1 MFTPQQLWRIG
12 CVLGASGVAFGAF
25 GAHGLRH
32 YIEDQRQIENWKTA
46 SHYQMIHALAILFAA
61 SRGHITAGTMLTV
74 GTVLFSGS
82 IYALTWHRERFRW
95 LGPITPLGGLTMIGG
110 WLAMITL

>member
-46 SHYQMIHALAILFAA
+46 SFYLLHHVVILQ
-61 SRGHITAGTMLTV
+61 L
-74 GTVLFSGS
+74 VLC
-82 IYALTWHRERFRW
+82 
-95 LGPITPLGGLTMIGG
+95 
-110 WLAMITL
+110 